1 MYFFPSEVTSSNFL
15 EPAHTQKAKKF
26 LRKLLGG
33 VTTGLGVGETE
44 SMQDLVSNSPYCVYG
59 GTGATPSTYGG
70 AELNSECSRSLI
82 SQTTAQTSVYGLS
95 TNYHFREGEF
105 DLLDY

>member
-1 MYFFPSEVTSSNFL
+1 M
-15 EPAHTQKAKKF
+15 
-26 LRKLLGG
+26 LGG

-59 GTGATPSTYGG
+59 GGGTGASSSTYGG
-70 AELNSECSRSLI
+70 AELNSECSRSLM

-105 DLLDY
+105 DLLRSTFNIFSYSIVLKTFVNGSIV